1 MPYCENCGHQL
12 NPNANF
18 CGNCGNQQKQQVQH
32 FPPPPP
38 PPTFMPQIEQVKTL
52 NSISQVGTEQIL
64 SFIIAQKSK
73 RFGNADYYTGILT
86 NQQLIFVPITKE
98 ILKEISEISKQQ
110 AKRKQGPEPITYPY
124 QQRYLS
130 MSPSAILASIPGC
143 IVIQHSSIQEVNLA
157 VVGSIGDGYSD
168 TNEYELKITSSL
180 GNYVFQMTKRDEYA
194 SRLKQ
199 IYQNKL
205 RLR

>member
-1 MPYCENCGHQL
+1 MPYCENCGTPVNQNVNL
-12 NPNANF
+12 
-18 CGNCGNQQKQQVQH
+18 CGNCGTQQKQRIQH

-38 PPTFMPQIEQVKTL
+38 PTFITQIEQVKTL
-52 NSISQVGTEQIL
+52 NPISQVGTEQIL

-110 AKRKQGPEPITYPY
+110 AKGKLGPEPITYPY

-143 IVIQHSSIQEVNLA
+143 IVIQNSSIQEINLT

-168 TNEYELKITSSL
+168 TNEYELKIASSA
-180 GNYVFQMTKRDEYA
+180 GNYIFRMTKRDEYA
-194 SRLKQ
+194 NRLKQ
-199 IYQNKL
+199 IYQDKL

>member
-1 MPYCENCGHQL
+1 MPYCENCGTL
-12 NPNANF
+12 VNPNVNF
-18 CGNCGNQQKQQVQH
+18 CGNCGTPQKQQNQH

-38 PPTFMPQIEQVKTL
+38 PSITITQVKIL
-52 NSISQVGTEQIL
+52 NPFSQTVTEQIL
-64 SFIIAQKSK
+64 SFIIAQSSK

-86 NQQLIFVPITKE
+86 NQHLIFAPMTKE
-98 ILKEISEISKQQ
+98 MLREVSEISKQQ
-110 AKRKQGPEPITYPY
+110 AKGKLGPEPITCPY

-130 MSPSAILASIPGC
+130 MTPSAILANTPGC
-143 IVIQHSSIQEVNLA
+143 LVIQNSSIQEINLA

-168 TNEYELKITSSL
+168 TNEYEMKIASTT
-180 GNYVFQMTKRDEYA
+180 GNYTFRMTKRDEYV

-199 IYQNKL
+199 TYRDKL

>member
-1 MPYCENCGHQL
+1 MPYCENCGTQL
-12 NPNANF
+12 NPNVNF
-18 CGNCGNQQKQQVQH
+18 CRNCGTQQKQQIQH

-38 PPTFMPQIEQVKTL
+38 TFMTQNEQVKTL
-52 NSISQVGTEQIL
+52 NPTSQVGTEQIL

-86 NQQLIFVPITKE
+86 NQQLIFAPMTKE
-98 ILKEISEISKQQ
+98 MLREVSEISKQQ
-110 AKRKQGPEPITYPY
+110 AKGKLGPGPITYPY

-130 MSPSAILASIPGC
+130 MSSSAILANTPGC
-143 IVIQHSSIQEVNLA
+143 IVIQNSSIQEINLT

-168 TNEYELKITSSL
+168 TNEYEMKIESSA
-180 GNYVFQMTKRDEYA
+180 GYYAFRMTKRDEYA

-199 IYQNKL
+199 IYPDKI